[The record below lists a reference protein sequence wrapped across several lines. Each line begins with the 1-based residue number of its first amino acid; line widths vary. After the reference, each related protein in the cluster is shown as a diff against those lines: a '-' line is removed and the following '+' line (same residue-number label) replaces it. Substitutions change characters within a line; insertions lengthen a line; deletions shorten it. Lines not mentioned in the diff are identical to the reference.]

1 MIERM
6 SEYERAQVSADWLA
20 RMRAAEEGNPWAFAF
35 NLVLR
40 ETDTVVGSCAFKG
53 PPVDGIVEISYGIA
67 PDYEGDG
74 YATEAAQALVD
85 FASLCGEVRLI
96 RAHTLLDAVASKRV
110 LAKCGFQHV
119 GETVDAEDGLV
130 SRFERAVGDRRGA
143 VQ

>member
-1 MIERM
+1 
-6 SEYERAQVSADWLA
+6 
-20 RMRAAEEGNPWAFAF
+20 
-35 NLVLR
+35 
-40 ETDTVVGSCAFKG
+40 
-53 PPVDGIVEISYGIA
+53 VDGIVEISYGIA